1 MLSYQQEILGV
12 YFLAHP
18 LDIGETKISM

>member
-1 MLSYQQEILGV
+1 MLSHQQEILGV